1 MGCCVVHLDLVLGQV
16 DLHRCEL
23 KIIQS
28 ALHVTIYSFR
38 ILDMGLKRAEMP
50 LRVMKNLEKLEG
62 HFRILTLEGKRVK
75 LLIEKQLFLHFK
87 CLELVQEYSKM

>member
-23 KIIQS
+23 KIIRS

-50 LRVMKNLEKLEG
+50 FKSDEKS
-62 HFRILTLEGKRVK
+62 GKVGRT
-75 LLIEKQLFLHFK
+75 FPDFDF
-87 CLELVQEYSKM
+87 